1 MMPGGKEGAKRTGG
15 RSGNDFLVR
24 GGEGH
29 ESWGAEGPSGTSGEG
44 GYPGDGQFGG
54 ALTSSHAHASSLAGE
69 RERSG
74 GSGLLT
80 LLVGAGVGAALMY
93 FLDAERGASRRQLVA
108 DKVSELVRSGQR
120 KAQDVAGGLR
130 ARTRGVSG
138 YDGPTAATT
147 TETTL
152 AATESTFSEE
162 NLEQPL

>member
-24 GGEGH
+24 GGEGY
-29 ESWGAEGPSGTSGEG
+29 ESWGAEGPSGTASEG
-44 GYPGDGQFGG
+44 GYPGDGSFGG
-54 ALTSSHAHASSLAGE
+54 ALTSSHAPAGSLASE
-69 RERSG
+69 REKSG

-108 DKVSELVRSGQR
+108 DKVTELVRGGQR
-120 KAQDVAGGLR
+120 TAQELAGDVRER
-130 ARTRGVSG
+130 AKGVSG

-152 AATESTFSEE
+152 AATESSFSEE